1 MIKRALISVW
11 NKEGIVELGQFL
23 KKNNVEILST
33 GGTQTA
39 LENADINVISVS
51 DITGK
56 NVKTIF
62 EGNQN
67 LGQYHRKWQA
77 GVYPSGIYFINI
89 STSNYSVTQKIV
101 LIKYYYTYILVNLKD

>member
-1 MIKRALISVW
+1 M
-11 NKEGIVELGQFL
+11 
-23 KKNNVEILST
+23 EII
-33 GGTQTA
+33 
-39 LENADINVISVS
+39 DINFPESFQVKAIYPNPFNPDAHISYSILQNTDLTISVS

-67 LGQYHRKWQA
+67 LGQYHREWQA

-101 LIKYYYTYILVNLKD
+101 LIK